1 MKVCFCTFNAYALF
15 DPNSRNRF
23 GGMEV
28 RATRFARG
36 LAERPG
42 FDVTCV
48 VRDEGQYPR
57 QRFGRVAVV
66 VEPPAPEAPAAI
78 PLPECQPR
86 GRRRKRAWSDNVY
99 LRFRTAAERV
109 DGFPWVRIHRWDV
122 NLLWQVPALALNK
135 PLRWARQ
142 RLADWWFRRRP
153 PHPATTDFYASLKPD
168 VVCAFGVNEWSARV
182 IASCRKYG
190 QQSVLFL
197 ASDHD
202 LLEEYHYGSTQ
213 RSPHQDLGHYCW
225 YALHHADQI
234 VVQTERQREQLR
246 ARFGRDGMLIRNPL
260 PQPTAGPI
268 PPELSDQ
275 PGPFVL
281 WVGRAERANKRPE
294 LCVELA
300 RRCPHVPFVAVMNR
314 SDNALFREL
323 CAAAPANLR
332 IIESVPFDQID
343 AYFARSLALVNT
355 SVCEGF
361 PNTFLQAAAHGVPI
375 LSLLVDPDDFI
386 SRQGCGAA
394 CGDDMDRLAAEVTR
408 VASDVNY
415 RNALGAAGRRYVA
428 ERHNLDGRVD
438 ELADLLLAMEG
449 PKIVPFAVRA
459 LTTRLRRRAGRQRRV
474 REAA

>member
-57 QRFGRVAVV
+57 QRFGRVSVV

-78 PLPECQPR
+78 SPPEDRPR

-99 LRFRTAAERV
+99 LRFRTAAERIP
-109 DGFPWVRIHRWDV
+109 GFPWVRIHRWDF
-122 NLLWQVPALALNK
+122 NLLWQVPVLALNK
-135 PLRWARQ
+135 PLRLTRR
-142 RLADWWFRRRP
+142 RLADWWFRQRP
-153 PHPATTDFYASLKPD
+153 PMPPTTDFYASLRPD

-182 IASCRKYG
+182 IASCRKHG
-190 QQSVLFL
+190 QQSLLFL

-202 LLEEYHYGSTQ
+202 LLEEYYYGSPH
-213 RSPHQDLGHYCW
+213 RGPHQDLGHYCW

-246 ARFGRDGMLIRNPL
+246 ARFGRDGVLIRNPL
-260 PQPTAGPI
+260 PQPAAAPI
-268 PPELSDQ
+268 PPELRDQ
-275 PGPFVL
+275 PGPFML

-300 RRCPHVPFVAVMNR
+300 RRCPQVPFVAVMNR
-314 SDNALFREL
+314 SDPSLFREL
-323 CAAAPANLR
+323 CAAAPPNMR
-332 IIESVPFDQID
+332 IIESVPFDRID

-355 SVCEGF
+355 SIREGF

-375 LSLLVDPDDFI
+375 LSLLVDPDNFI
-386 SRQGCGAA
+386 SRNGCGVA
-394 CGDDMDRLAAEVTR
+394 CGDDIERLAAETLR
-408 VASDVNY
+408 IASDKEH
-415 RNALGAAGRRYVA
+415 RDGMGAAGRRYVA
-428 ERHNLDGRVD
+428 EHHDLEGRVD
-438 ELADLLLAMEG
+438 ELADLLSAMEG
-449 PKIVPFAVRA
+449 PKIVPFALRT
-459 LTTRLRRRAGRQRRV
+459 LTARLRRRAGKRQRKK
-474 REAA
+474 AA

>member
-48 VRDEGQYPR
+48 VRDEGQHPR
-57 QRFGRVAVV
+57 QRFGRVSVV
-66 VEPPAPEAPAAI
+66 VEPTAPEATAAS
-78 PLPECQPR
+78 LGVASLH

-99 LRFRTAAERV
+99 LRFRTAAERI
-109 DGFPWVRIHRWDV
+109 DGFPWVRIHRWDL

-142 RLADWWFRRRP
+142 RWADWWFRRRP
-153 PHPATTDFYASLKPD
+153 PKVPTTDFYATLGAK
-168 VVCAFGVNEWSARV
+168 VVCVFGVNEWSARV
-182 IASCRKYG
+182 IASCRKHG
-190 QQSVLFL
+190 RQTVLFL

-202 LLEEYHYGSTQ
+202 LLEEYYHGSPH
-213 RSPHQDLGHYCW
+213 RGPHQDLGHYCW
-225 YALHHADQI
+225 HALHYADQI
-234 VVQTERQREQLR
+234 VVQTERQREQLHE
-246 ARFGRDGMLIRNPL
+246 RFGRDGVLIRNPL
-260 PQPTAGPI
+260 PQPAAGAVPK
-268 PPELSDQ
+268 ELRDQ
-275 PGPFVL
+275 PCPFVL

-355 SVCEGF
+355 SIREGF
-361 PNTFLQAAAHGVPI
+361 PNTFLQAAAHGAPI

-394 CGDDMDRLAAEVTR
+394 CGDDMDRLAAEVAR
-408 VASDVNY
+408 VASDAEY

-428 ERHNLDGRVD
+428 QRHDLDGRVD

-449 PKIVPFAVRA
+449 PKIVPFALRT
-459 LTTRLRRRAGRQRRV
+459 LTERLRRRVGRGKVRR
-474 REAA
+474 AA